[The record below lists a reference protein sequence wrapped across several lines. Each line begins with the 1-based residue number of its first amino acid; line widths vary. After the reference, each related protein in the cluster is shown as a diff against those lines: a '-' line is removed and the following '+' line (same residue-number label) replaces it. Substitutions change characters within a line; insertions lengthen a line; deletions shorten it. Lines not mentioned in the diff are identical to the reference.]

1 MTRQVHPRRPPRVP
15 KGQVCLVQLDLMDV
29 DGSAWLARGR
39 PFLEK
44 RNDVEAPCR
53 QSCDGHRQPADLES
67 IDRDSVVSGDLRNA
81 VVDAQSSD
89 LNRRLRPLPND
100 DVGEHEP
107 GEEVAVE
114 LAYGK
119 VTFEDSTRLPDDKV
133 TGVVLEPGGV
143 QKCEKAENQK
153 KKGECPVKHDPA
165 RKPPQPHIYMLP
177 RAGFGIAGTPNPQ
190 TSSNDS
196 GMSTS
201 NSAARVLPTDL
212 SDSALV
218 ERIASGDQLAFEA
231 VMRKYNGKLF
241 RIARAILKDDS
252 DAEDVLQDAYLD
264 AYRHIGDFRGGSE
277 LATWLT
283 RIVINQA
290 LMRVRKERR
299 RSSIVPF
306 RSALMH
312 ETDSPE
318 AQVPDQQSESPSASV
333 IRSETRRML
342 ERRIDQLPVAF
353 RTVFIMRE
361 VEEMSV
367 EETARCLSITPATV
381 RTRLFRARA
390 LLREALARDIDT
402 ATGDVFAFAGARCDR
417 IVATVLARLNSTD
430 PLAASTEQP
439 VR

>member
-1 MTRQVHPRRPPRVP
+1 MTP
-15 KGQVCLVQLDLMDV
+15 
-29 DGSAWLARGR
+29 
-39 PFLEK
+39 
-44 RNDVEAPCR
+44 
-53 QSCDGHRQPADLES
+53 
-67 IDRDSVVSGDLRNA
+67 
-81 VVDAQSSD
+81 
-89 LNRRLRPLPND
+89 
-100 DVGEHEP
+100 
-107 GEEVAVE
+107 
-114 LAYGK
+114 
-119 VTFEDSTRLPDDKV
+119 
-133 TGVVLEPGGV
+133 
-143 QKCEKAENQK
+143 
-153 KKGECPVKHDPA
+153 
-165 RKPPQPHIYMLP
+165 
-177 RAGFGIAGTPNPQ
+177 
-190 TSSNDS
+190 
-196 GMSTS
+196 S
-201 NSAARVLPTDL
+201 NSAARVLPTGL

-218 ERIASGDQLAFEA
+218 ERIGTGDQLAFEA
-231 VMRKYNGKLF
+231 VMRKYNGKLY
-241 RIARAILKDDS
+241 RIARAILKNDS

-264 AYRHIGDFRGGSE
+264 AYRHIGEFRGGSE

-306 RSALMH
+306 RNALMH

-333 IRSETRRML
+333 IRAETRRML
-342 ERRIDQLPVAF
+342 ERRIDELPVAF

-417 IVATVLARLNSTD
+417 IVSSVLARLNSGDRSAVTD
-430 PLAASTEQP
+430 QPAS
-439 VR
+439 

>member
-1 MTRQVHPRRPPRVP
+1 
-15 KGQVCLVQLDLMDV
+15 
-29 DGSAWLARGR
+29 
-39 PFLEK
+39 
-44 RNDVEAPCR
+44 
-53 QSCDGHRQPADLES
+53 
-67 IDRDSVVSGDLRNA
+67 
-81 VVDAQSSD
+81 
-89 LNRRLRPLPND
+89 
-100 DVGEHEP
+100 
-107 GEEVAVE
+107 
-114 LAYGK
+114 
-119 VTFEDSTRLPDDKV
+119 
-133 TGVVLEPGGV
+133 
-143 QKCEKAENQK
+143 
-153 KKGECPVKHDPA
+153 
-165 RKPPQPHIYMLP
+165 
-177 RAGFGIAGTPNPQ
+177 
-190 TSSNDS
+190 
-196 GMSTS
+196 MSTS
-201 NSAARVLPTDL
+201 NSAARVPTGL

-218 ERIASGDQLAFEA
+218 ERIGRGDHLAFEA

-252 DAEDVLQDAYLD
+252 DAEDVLQEAYLD

-277 LATWLT
+277 LSTWLT

-318 AQVPDQQSESPSASV
+318 VQVPDQQSESPSASA
-333 IRSETRRML
+333 IRAETRQML
-342 ERRIDQLPVAF
+342 ERRIDELPVAF

-417 IVATVLARLNSTD
+417 IVANVLARLNSGD
-430 PLAASTEQP
+430 SAPAMNQPLG
-439 VR
+439 